1 MITTSIDTTAQNLV
15 RLLDALDLHTEDFAA
30 LAGVHRA
37 TAFRWIGAQ
46 SPVPVSVIRMLEL
59 MLKEKKE
66 KAA

>member
-1 MITTSIDTTAQNLV
+1 MITTRIDTTAANLV

-30 LAGVHRA
+30 LAGIHRA

-46 SPVPVSVIRMLEL
+46 APVPVSVIRMLEL
-59 MLKEKKE
+59 MLEKKD

>member
-1 MITTSIDTTAQNLV
+1 MIRTRIDTTAANLV

-30 LAGVHRA
+30 LAGIHRA

-46 SPVPVSVIRMLEL
+46 APVPVSVIRMLEL
-59 MLKEKKE
+59 MLEKKD